1 MSGQKKNPPCAT
13 ETCKEKIV
21 IVAAERDL
29 VSETIEE
36 ALVPRNGSKI
46 ALVKPT

>member
-1 MSGQKKNPPCAT
+1 MREQKKNLSCAT
-13 ETCKEKIV
+13 ETCGEKIV
-21 IVAAERDL
+21 IVAAERDI
-29 VSETIEE
+29 VAETIEE